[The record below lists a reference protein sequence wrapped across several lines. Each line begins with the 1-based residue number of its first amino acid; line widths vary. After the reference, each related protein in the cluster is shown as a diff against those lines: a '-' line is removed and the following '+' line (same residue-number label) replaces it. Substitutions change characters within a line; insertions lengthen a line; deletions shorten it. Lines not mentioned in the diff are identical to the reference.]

1 MSTWGALGYW
11 GIVTGLLALLAVF
24 FACMEIMSRIPK
36 VQGKQEVPGERSRQA
51 SSGTKRAA

>member
-1 MSTWGALGYW
+1 MLTWGALGYW

-36 VQGKQEVPGERSRQA
+36 TEGKQEFPGEGSGRA
-51 SSGTKRAA
+51 SSGTRRAA